1 MLNELKS
8 LEETKILDLVDRPF
22 DKSVLPG
29 NCVYKIKIK
38 ANGSLEKDKARYVAK
53 GFKQTEGIDYG
64 ESFAPSSKPE
74 TFRLAAKQNFMLRQM
89 DVKSAY

>member
-1 MLNELKS
+1 MLEEVKS
-8 LEETKILDLVDRPF
+8 LEETKIWDLVERPI

-53 GFKQTEGIDYG
+53 GFKQTEGIDYA

-74 TFRLAAKQNFMLRQM
+74 SSRLAAKENFTLRQM
-89 DVKSAY
+89 DIKSAY